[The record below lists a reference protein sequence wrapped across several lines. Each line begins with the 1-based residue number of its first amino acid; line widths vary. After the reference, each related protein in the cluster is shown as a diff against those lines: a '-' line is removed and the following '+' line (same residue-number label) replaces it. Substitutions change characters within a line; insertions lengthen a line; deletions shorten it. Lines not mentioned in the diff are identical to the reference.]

1 MNMSNYFNARMT
13 REVPGEGSPAPLAPA
28 TEPVTPAP
36 VADAAPVDLSFIPTD
51 FHADGKPDLAKFRS
65 HYEDMVAADAQ
76 RREAAATVPED
87 GKYAFAIPDDLT
99 FEGMELPDG
108 FKVEL
113 AADDPVMA
121 PLFDEMSA
129 LLKELN
135 APAAAAG
142 KAAGLIA
149 KYEAAKESRDFTAW
163 AADMK
168 RLGPDTTVSARV
180 AAVQRKLETA
190 LPADQVKALFSGPRI
205 SADGIVALE
214 KLLAPRSLTAPASQP
229 NTNAHL
235 ESLPPFERLRAI
247 RAKG

>member
-1 MNMSNYFNARMT
+1 MNTSNYFNARMT

-28 TEPVTPAP
+28 TEPVIDPAP
-36 VADAAPVDLSFIPTD
+36 AAPAAVDLSFIPAD
-51 FHADGKPDLAKFRS
+51 FHDNGQPDLTKFRS

-76 RREAAATVPED
+76 RREAEANVPAD

-99 FEGMELPDG
+99 FEGMDLPDG
-108 FKVEL
+108 FKVDL
-113 AADDPVMA
+113 ATDDPVMA
-121 PLFDEMSA
+121 PLFDEMGA

-135 APAAAAG
+135 APADAAG

-168 RLGPDTTVSARV
+168 RLGPDTTVKARV
-180 AAVQRKLETA
+180 AAIQRKLETA

-214 KLLAPRSLTAPASQP
+214 KLLAPRSMTGPGPQP
-229 NTNAHL
+229 NTNAHMADM
-235 ESLPPFERLRAI
+235 PPGERLRAI
-247 RAKG
+247 RANG